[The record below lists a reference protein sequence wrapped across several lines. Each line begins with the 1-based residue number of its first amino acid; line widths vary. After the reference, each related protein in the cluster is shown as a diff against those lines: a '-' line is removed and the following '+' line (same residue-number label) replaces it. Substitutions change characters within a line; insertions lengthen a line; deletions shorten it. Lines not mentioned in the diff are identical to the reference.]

1 MSDLAVRQM
10 TNFKR
15 KGWAET
21 VVYHPYEAKARPI
34 DALVNRIPVAELMNS
49 TVPEF
54 HVNVMNDQ
62 IYGIA
67 PQLMD
72 RGADGI
78 EVAERH
84 GGALQLRQIQQITEQ
99 DEEWVTLLVI

>member
-10 TNFKR
+10 ANYKR
-15 KGWAET
+15 KGWTET
-21 VVYHPYEAKARPI
+21 VVYQPHKAKAHPI
-34 DALVNRIPVAELMNS
+34 DALIDRIPATERMNIN
-49 TVPEF
+49 TPEF

-67 PQLMD
+67 PQFMD

-84 GGALQLRQIQQITEQ
+84 GGPLQLRQIQQITEQ
-99 DEEWVTLLVI
+99 DEEWITLLVI

>member
-10 TNFKR
+10 AQFKR
-15 KGWAET
+15 KGWTET

-49 TVPEF
+49 AVPEF

-62 IYGIA
+62 IYGIT
-67 PQLMD
+67 PFLLD
-72 RGADGI
+72 RGAAQI
-78 EVAERH
+78 EIAERH
-84 GGALQLRQIQQITEQ
+84 GEDIETREIHQILEQ
-99 DEEWVTLLVI
+99 DEEWITLVVI

>member
-1 MSDLAVRQM
+1 MSTLAVRQM
-10 TNFKR
+10 AQFKR
-15 KGWAET
+15 KGWTET
-21 VVYHPYEAKARPI
+21 VVYHPYEAKAGPV
-34 DALVNRIPVAELMNS
+34 DALVNRIPVTELSNI

-54 HVNVMNDQ
+54 HVNIMNDQ

-67 PQLMD
+67 PKLMD

-84 GGALQLRQIQQITEQ
+84 GGPLQLRQIQQITEQ
-99 DEEWVTLLVI
+99 DEEWITLLVI